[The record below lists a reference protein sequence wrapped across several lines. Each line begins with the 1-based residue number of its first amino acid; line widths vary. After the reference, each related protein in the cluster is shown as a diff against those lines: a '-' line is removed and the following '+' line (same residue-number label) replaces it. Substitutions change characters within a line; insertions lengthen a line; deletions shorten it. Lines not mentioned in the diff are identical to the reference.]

1 MKNGISRR
9 DFLKGAAAGAASM
22 AAAGILGACASDTD
36 KTTGAPETTAQ
47 NGETPA
53 TTAAPATSGA
63 SDTTAAGETTPET
76 PATGGD
82 GKYVTK
88 GMGHESWVYVATTL
102 REGKIAACQV
112 LSHEETIGIGNY
124 ACTRI
129 PLAIVEHQSVKVPNL
144 RGASTTSYAIK
155 TAVTEA
161 IQLAGY
167 NIDDFSKEVTKPVNP
182 AEVTEEADV
191 LIMGAGTA
199 GLVCAARMLEAGYSV
214 TVVEKRDIPGGSM
227 SMTYGGIATAG
238 SKMQY
243 EYDVDG
249 SYKASSI
256 GNLEG
261 MMNFWRAGTQ
271 YHREGAYNEELPY
284 MTTQYT
290 YAGELVD
297 WMHGMG
303 VGFNSLGNYEGGTQ
317 YGVMTPYL
325 APGCYEGGAGYAMMF
340 LAQRVEKYE
349 KGKIIYSTS
358 VTDLIQDESGKVTG
372 FHAEGDDGTKYTLT
386 GKAVCLA
393 SGGYAK
399 NKEMLQQYNDG
410 YADFFFNCA
419 SASTGEGIQMGLA
432 AGGVMECDNRPLPAF
447 LSSYRSKF
455 ELAFIHQSAPGIM
468 VNINGDNIGNIISD
482 NHYTMAKAKLNKDN
496 GDTFYYIFDEAS
508 AVMLRDSES
517 YGFNGYIAMFEKEEA
532 VHYASVEEA
541 SQALNL
547 PNLAASI
554 EANNTA
560 ALSGEADEFGR
571 KNCPYIETRTGLWAI
586 QVDPTFYLTTA
597 GLAIATECHV
607 LNADK
612 AAIAGLYAAG
622 DVCGSIEEKDGKQYG
637 MGFDAALVYGY
648 IMGETLKKEI
658 G

>member
-1 MKNGISRR
+1 M
-9 DFLKGAAAGAASM
+9 
-22 AAAGILGACASDTD
+22 
-36 KTTGAPETTAQ
+36 APETSAS
-47 NGETPA
+47 ETSAEVPVA
-53 TTAAPATSGA
+53 
-63 SDTTAAGETTPET
+63 
-76 PATGGD
+76 GGD

-88 GMGHESWVYVATTL
+88 AMGHESWVYVATTL
-102 REGKIAACQV
+102 RDGKIAACQV

-129 PLAIVEHQSVKVPNL
+129 PAAIVANQSVNVPNL
-144 RGASTTSYAIK
+144 RGASTTSRAIK
-155 TAVTEA
+155 QAVEEA

-167 NIDDFSKEVTKPVNP
+167 DLAAFSAEITRPVAE
-182 AEVTEEADV
+182 AEVEEEADV
-191 LIMGAGTA
+191 VIMGAGTA
-199 GLVCAARMLEAGYSV
+199 GLVCAARLLEAGYSV
-214 TVVEKRDIPGGSM
+214 TLVEKRDIPGGSM

-238 SKMQY
+238 SEMQY
-243 EYDVDG
+243 SYDVDG
-249 SYKASSI
+249 SYQASAI
-256 GNLEG
+256 GNVEG
-261 MMNFWRAGTQ
+261 MMNFWRSGVQ
-271 YHREGAYNEELPY
+271 YHREGFYNDEMPY

-290 YAGELVD
+290 YAGKVVD
-297 WMHGMG
+297 WMNGMG
-303 VGFNSLGNYEGGTQ
+303 IGFNTLGNYEGGTQ

-372 FHAEGDDGTKYTLT
+372 FHALGEDGTKYTLS

-393 SGGYAK
+393 SGGYAR
-399 NKEMLQQYNDG
+399 NREMLEQYNEG

-447 LSSYRSKF
+447 LSSFKSKF
-455 ELAFIHQSAPGIM
+455 ELAFIHNSAPGIM
-468 VNINGDNIGNIISD
+468 VNINGDNIGNIVSD

-508 AVMLRDSES
+508 AVLLRDCES
-517 YGFNGYIAMFEKEEA
+517 YGFNGYVAMFEKGEA
-532 VHYASVEEA
+532 VHYNSVEEA

-547 PNLAASI
+547 PNLAAAI
-554 EANNTA
+554 ENNNKA
-560 ALSGEADEFGR
+560 ALSGEPDEFGR
-571 KNCPYIETRTGLWAI
+571 KGCPYIETRTGLWAI

-597 GLAIATECHV
+597 GLAIDTECHV

-612 AAIAGLYAAG
+612 AAIPGLYAAG

-658 G
+658 